1 MTKNII
7 PVLQRKVNAKQNV
20 FNLME
25 ITNVTI
31 YAIQWYNYFSK
42 GGDEP

>member
-7 PVLQRKVNAKQNV
+7 LIFQRKVNAKQNV

-25 ITNVTI
+25 ITNVKI
-31 YAIQWYNYFSK
+31 YAAK
-42 GGDEP
+42 